1 MMNKKSTS
9 DESTHL
15 PEKPEEVQIT
25 DKRPGIGG
33 KPTTAKSIVS
43 PEDYS
48 DAMANAA
55 NVTIPFRASLAKPYH
70 ATLSFSD
77 LSDEQ
82 YRVYVWPSGWKVTLR
97 NPMKLNVSASGGH
110 RVYTSD
116 GISHYIPSGWNHL
129 YWKVKENCPHFAF

>member
-15 PEKPEEVQIT
+15 PEKPEEVQMT
-25 DKRPGIGG
+25 NKRPGTGG
-33 KPTTAKSIVS
+33 KPPTVN
-43 PEDYS
+43 PGDYS
-48 DAMANAA
+48 GPTANTA
-55 NVTIPFRASLAKPYH
+55 NVTVAFRASLAKPGIPP
-70 ATLSFSD
+70 LPFSD
-77 LSDEQ
+77 LSDEE

-129 YWKVKENCPHFAF
+129 YWKVKANCPHFAF